1 MKNVVLGLSI
11 AVLATAC
18 ATTTSPTGRSQR
30 VGAVSQEQLNLMGAQ
45 AFAQAKAKTPQSTNA
60 GQTAYVRC
68 VVSAITR
75 ELPGAWQTNW
85 ETALFADKSPNA
97 FALPGG
103 KVGVNT
109 GIFTVA
115 RNQDQLAAVIA
126 HEIGHVVSRHH
137 DERVTNQMGAQ
148 AGLGILGAIVG
159 SAYGQGAAN
168 TTGQL
173 GGMAA
178 QGIFL
183 LPNNRTQETEA
194 DVVGQQL
201 MASAGFNPQQAVN
214 LWENMI
220 AASGSSGS
228 PQWLSTHPDPR
239 ARITELRNRAGAL
252 MPAYQQAR
260 ASGRTPNCG

>member
-45 AFAQAKAKTPQSTNA
+45 AFAQAKAKTPQSSNS

-75 ELPGAWQTNW
+75 QLPSAWQTNW

-115 RNQDQLAAVIA
+115 KNQDQLAAVIA

-137 DERVTNQMGAQ
+137 DERVTRQMGAQ

-168 TTGQL
+168 TTSQL

-201 MASAGFNPQQAVN
+201 MANAGFNPQQAVN

-220 AASGSSGS
+220 SASGGSGS

-239 ARITELRNRAGAL
+239 ARISELRNRAGAL

>member
-1 MKNVVLGLSI
+1 MMKNLVLGLSI
-11 AVLATAC
+11 AALATAC
-18 ATTTSPTGRSQR
+18 ATTTSPTGRTQR
-30 VGAVSQEQLNLMGAQ
+30 VGAVSQEQLNQLGAQ
-45 AFAQAKAKTPQSTNA
+45 AFAQAKAKTPQTTNS

-75 ELPGAWQTNW
+75 ELPSGWQANW
-85 ETALFADKSPNA
+85 ETALFADTSPNA

-115 RNQDQLAAVIA
+115 KNQDQLAAVIA

-137 DERVTNQMGAQ
+137 DERATNQMGAQ

-168 TTGQL
+168 TTSQL

-220 AASGSSGS
+220 AASSNNP